1 VDAPGAPGLAPT
13 WTSSAKDLVTTAL
26 GPSRVW
32 VTLGHGIVNEVYYP
46 TTGQPQIRD
55 LGFIVRTPTGWWEV
69 KRVARYRLETPSP
82 TVPLPS
88 ITHEGEGYR
97 LSLEVVPDPA
107 REVVLIRYRLEGE
120 GAVLYPLLAP
130 HLGANGADNDAWLSE
145 DGALCA
151 RGGAESLALI
161 AETDG
166 RNPTGSAGFARRSVG
181 YVGTSDG
188 WQDFARNGGMTWEY
202 ARARHGNVA
211 LMGEL
216 TAPSGILALGF
227 AASDEGAVT
236 RARAALA
243 EGYTRA
249 RTDFEAAWRGWSRTL
264 SAPSL
269 PAELKREALL
279 SATVLKIHE
288 DKSYPGAVVASLS
301 IPWGNARDD
310 LGGYHLVWARDAVE
324 TGMGLLAAGQVE
336 DARRMLAFLIA
347 TQRPDGHWSQN
358 TFPDGRA
365 YWTGVQLDEV
375 GFPLML
381 AATLRQSDALDD
393 MTGVERM
400 VRAAAGFLARTGP
413 LTPQDRWEENAGA
426 NPFTLAVEVAALVAA
441 SPFLSAD
448 EASYAVELA
457 DFWNERIEDW
467 TYVDDG
473 PLARDHGVPGYYLRI
488 APPPSGGGLRGRIEV
503 RNRVGERLDAAA
515 LVSLDF
521 LALTRLGLRDP
532 HDPRIEA
539 TATLVDRLLAVNLP
553 TGTAYHRY
561 NDDGYGEHADG
572 SPFDGTGIGRVWP
585 LLAGERAHLS
595 LQQGEDP
602 LPALRAMAAMTG
614 PGGLIPEQVWDADPI
629 PERFLEPG
637 KPSGSAMP
645 LVWAHAEFLKLA
657 FARDAGHPLE
667 LLDAVAERY
676 GAERPEAASWHWRE
690 AVPFDALPRGR
701 ALLVERTR
709 PFTMHL
715 GFDGWQDVQDREATR
730 SPFGLYGV
738 RLAPDE
744 LSPHASLEF
753 SLRDTASGDW
763 SPDRAIDLAAEA
775 PRGRLPVPGS

>member
-55 LGFIVRTPTGWWEV
+55 LGFIVRTPAGWSEV
-69 KRVARYRLETPSP
+69 KRVARYDLQTPAP
-82 TVPLPS
+82 TVPLPTV
-88 ITHEGEGYR
+88 THRGEGYR
-97 LSLEVVPDPA
+97 LTLEVLPDPA
-107 REVVLIRYRLEGE
+107 REVVLIRYLLEGE
-120 GAVLYPLLAP
+120 GATLYALLAP
-130 HLGANGADNDAWLSE
+130 HLGANAADNDAWLGE
-145 DGALCA
+145 DGSLRA
-151 RGGAESLALI
+151 RGGAESLALFADAGPS
-161 AETDG
+161 AEDRT
-166 RNPTGSAGFARRSVG
+166 RAFAGFARRSAG

-188 WQDFARNGGMTWEY
+188 WQDFARNGAMTWEY
-202 ARARHGNVA
+202 DRARNGNVA

-216 TAPSGILALGF
+216 EAPEGVLALGL
-227 AASDEGAVT
+227 AASAEGAAT
-236 RARAALA
+236 RARASLA
-243 EGYTRA
+243 EGFGRA
-249 RTDFEAAWRGWSRTL
+249 RDDFTAAWQAWGASL
-264 SAPSL
+264 SPPEL
-269 PAELKREALL
+269 PAELQREALL
-279 SATVLKIHE
+279 SATVLKVHE

-324 TGMGLLAAGQVE
+324 TGLGLLAAGQVE
-336 DARRMLAFLIA
+336 DARRMLAYLVA
-347 TQRPDGHWSQN
+347 TQRADGHWSQN

-375 GFPLML
+375 GFPLLL
-381 AATLRQSDALDD
+381 AAKLRERGAL
-393 MTGVERM
+393 TGMAGVRHM
-400 VRAAAGFLARTGP
+400 ARAAAGFLARTGP

-441 SPFLSAD
+441 GVFLPAE
-448 EASYAVELA
+448 EAAYAAELA
-457 DFWNERIEDW
+457 DFWNECIEDW
-467 TYVDDG
+467 TYVTDG
-473 PLARDHGVPGYYLRI
+473 PLSRDHDVPGYYLRI
-488 APPPSGGGLRGRIEV
+488 APPPSAGGLRGRVDV
-503 RNRVGERLDAAA
+503 RNRVSERLDAAA

-532 HDPRIEA
+532 EDPRILA
-539 TATLVDRLLAVNLP
+539 TAKLVDGMLAVELP

-572 SPFDGTGIGRVWP
+572 APFDGTGIGRAWP
-585 LLAGERAHLS
+585 LLAGERAHLN

-602 LPALRAMAAMTG
+602 LPGLRTMAAMTG
-614 PGGLIPEQVWDADPI
+614 PGGLIPEQVWDEDPI

-657 FARDAGHPLE
+657 FARAAGRPLE
-667 LLDAVAERY
+667 LLNAVAERY
-676 GAERPEAASWHWRE
+676 GARRPEAATWHWRD

-701 ALLVERTR
+701 ALLVERDA

-715 GFDGWQDVQDREATR
+715 GFEGWGGVQDRDAVPL
-730 SPFGLYGV
+730 PFGLFGV
-738 RLAPDE
+738 RLEPGE
-744 LSPHASLEF
+744 LEGHASLDF
-753 SLRDTASGDW
+753 TLRDAATGSW
-763 SPDRAIDLAAEA
+763 SVDRRIGLGAPA
-775 PRGRLPVPGS
+775 PRGRLP